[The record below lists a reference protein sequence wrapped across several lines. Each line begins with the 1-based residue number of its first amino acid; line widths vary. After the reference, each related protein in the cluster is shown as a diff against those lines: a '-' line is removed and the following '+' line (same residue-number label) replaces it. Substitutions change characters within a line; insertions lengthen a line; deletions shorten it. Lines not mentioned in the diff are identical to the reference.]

1 MTPMLYHIIRHT
13 LDVAVVDA
21 PSPAE
26 AVKIA
31 EKDKS
36 RFKLL
41 SEDFAVKEH
50 QTKDL
55 N

>member
-1 MTPMLYHIIRHT
+1 MTPMLYHVVRHT
-13 LDVAVVDA
+13 LDVAIVDA

-26 AVKIA
+26 AVKAA
-31 EKDKS
+31 EKDKTA
-36 RFKLL
+36 FKTL
-41 SEDFAVKEH
+41 SEDYIVREQ